1 MYERRHLPL
10 AEISMTD
17 PDRALDFMYVAN
29 VFLKNILALKLTR
42 TNATLEGLDVTNT
55 VNRRQVFL
63 HIAFIHELPAAN
75 LTLVS
80 GVRMLR
86 STAALSMCRVVVS
99 ADRRLVAERH
109 VADLTLDGTRS
120 QNLQA

>member
-42 TNATLEGLDVTNT
+42 ANVTLEGLSVTHTMNCSQMKIEAAY
-55 VNRRQVFL
+55 RS
-63 HIAFIHELPAAN
+63 ELPAAN
-75 LTLVS
+75 LALVPR
-80 GVRMLR
+80 VRVLW
-86 STAALSMCRVVVS
+86 SVAAALSMRRVVVS
-99 ADRRLVAERH
+99 ADR
-109 VADLTLDGTRS
+109 
-120 QNLQA
+120 

>member
-1 MYERRHLPL
+1 
-10 AEISMTD
+10 
-17 PDRALDFMYVAN
+17 MYVAN

-80 GVRMLR
+80 GVRMLW
-86 STAALSMCRVVVS
+86 SAATALSMRRVVMS
-99 ADRRLVAERH
+99 ADR
-109 VADLTLDGTRS
+109 
-120 QNLQA
+120 

>member
-42 TNATLEGLDVTNT
+42 ANVTLEGLSVTHTMNCSQMKIE
-55 VNRRQVFL
+55 VACRR
-63 HIAFIHELPAAN
+63 ELPAAD
-75 LTLVS
+75 LALVS
-80 GVRMLR
+80 RVRML
-86 STAALSMCRVVVS
+86 SSAAAALSMRRVIVS
-99 ADRRLVAERH
+99 ANR
-109 VADLTLDGTRS
+109 
-120 QNLQA
+120 